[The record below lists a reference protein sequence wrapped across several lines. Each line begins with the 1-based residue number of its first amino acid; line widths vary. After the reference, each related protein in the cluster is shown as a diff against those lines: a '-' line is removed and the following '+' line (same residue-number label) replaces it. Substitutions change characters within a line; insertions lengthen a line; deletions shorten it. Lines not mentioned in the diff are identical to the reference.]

1 MNDVNV
7 YFSVIFDWQDPLN
20 LESQLTQD
28 EKIIRD
34 SFRTYCQ
41 EKLQPRVILA
51 NRNEGKTI
59 TINNIYIVCVY
70 MFI

>member
-1 MNDVNV
+1 MNDANV
-7 YFSVIFDWQDPLN
+7 YFSVTFDWQDPLN

-59 TINNIYIVCVY
+59 TINNIHIVCVY